1 MNLEK
6 RIRKILE
13 GEASACGMD
22 DEDDVNT
29 TVKALLRELKYVESN
44 TEELNFLIDNACKSC
59 FQEYYDEY
67 GDD

>member
-13 GEASACGMD
+13 GEASACCMD

-29 TVKALLRELKYVESN
+29 TVKALLRDLNMLKAI
-44 TEELNFLIDNACKSC
+44 LKS
-59 FQEYYDEY
+59 
-67 GDD
+67 